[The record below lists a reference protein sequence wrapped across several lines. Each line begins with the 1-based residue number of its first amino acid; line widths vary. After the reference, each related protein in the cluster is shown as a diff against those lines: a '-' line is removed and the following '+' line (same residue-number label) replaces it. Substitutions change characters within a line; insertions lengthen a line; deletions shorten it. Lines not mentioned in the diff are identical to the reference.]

1 MGQFDNYDQ
10 SIKAV
15 EKLFIARKYVDA
27 LKRLDKLR
35 SKYPSTDEILNFK
48 AIILLELNQLNQ
60 SLKCLDDALTLNH
73 TNPITFLNI
82 GNVYQKKGE
91 LGKSI
96 DYYMQSIR
104 LHMDTNTLLNLSS
117 AYYLNA
123 QYRNSI
129 EVLDKIHLTHQ
140 DIERVHQL
148 FASNYRELHR
158 FAEHKKHLEI
168 AIKIN
173 PTNFENFFHLAF
185 YYQSIGD
192 FKTSKELYEKAIQ
205 LNPSHGQSFYNL
217 YRLEGFSVSIKE
229 VLSKYKKN
237 TLDIESQAHINFL
250 LAEISLKDHNYHEYK
265 KYLRQANTQLSNKYP
280 FDLNKEQLLFN
291 KVIKTWGGINNH
303 WASSIK
309 IDDQSF
315 SPIFILGLPRSGSSL
330 VEQMITNNNEIYG
343 CGEVSKLYADITQFF
358 ENYNASDNPTLQLQV
373 IADDYIEHIR
383 GITKDKIFTD
393 KLPLNYKYMG
403 IIKFIF
409 PSCKFILTVRN
420 SFDNLYS
427 LYRNFFLGSNLNFC
441 YDEGSLNN
449 MYRLYEDYIRY
460 WKSQNVS
467 MYIHDHDEFLIDKI
481 NSTKNLFEY
490 LNLDFNSQILDI
502 KNNERPILT
511 ASNTQLRS
519 EIFSQSK
526 RQEQNMKDI
535 FPKLN
540 KVSCN

>member
-1 MGQFDNYDQ
+1 MGNFDNYNQ
-10 SIKAV
+10 SINAV
-15 EKLFIARKYVDA
+15 EKLFIARKFTEA
-27 LKRLDKLR
+27 LKRLDKLT

-91 LGKSI
+91 FGKSI
-96 DYYMQSIR
+96 DYYMQSIS
-104 LHMDTNTLLNLSS
+104 LHMDINTLLNLSS

-129 EVLDKIHLTHQ
+129 ELLDKIHSTHQ

-173 PTNFENFFHLAF
+173 PTNFENYFHLAF

-217 YRLEGFSVSIKE
+217 YRLEGFSVSIQE

-237 TLDIESQAHINFL
+237 ILDIESQAHINFL
-250 LAEISLKDHNYHEYK
+250 LAEISLKEQNYHEYK

-291 KVIKTWGGINNH
+291 KVIKTWEGINNH
-303 WASSIK
+303 SASSIK
-309 IDDQSF
+309 ITDPSF

-343 CGEVSKLYADITQFF
+343 CGEVSKLYADITQFL
-358 ENYNASDNPTLQLQV
+358 ENYNASDNPTSQLQL

-383 GITKDKIFTD
+383 GITKNKIFTD
-393 KLPLNYKYMG
+393 KLPLNYKYLG

-427 LYRNFFLGSNLNFC
+427 LYRNFFLGSSLNFC
-441 YDEGSLNN
+441 YDEGSLNS

-460 WKSQNVS
+460 WKTQNVS
-467 MYIHDHDEFLIDKI
+467 MYIHDHDEFLTDKI

-519 EIFSQSK
+519 EIFSQSN
-526 RQEQNMKDI
+526 RQEKNMKDI

-540 KVSCN
+540 IASGN